1 MPKQFINIKYPFQDS
16 PQGFFLD
23 LNSTSAE
30 AIKSDMAHLILTQ
43 KGERLYNPDFG
54 TNLLKYVF
62 NQNDTYSESDIKD
75 EITQT
80 LANYLP
86 GVKVNSISFKPSTGQ
101 GHLLDVNIDYS
112 LTDTAFSQSDIL
124 KLTI

>member
-1 MPKQFINIKYPFQDS
+1 MPKSYINIKYPFQDS

-23 LNSTSAE
+23 LNATSAD
-30 AIKSDMAHLILTQ
+30 AIKSDIAHLILTQ

-75 EITQT
+75 EITQA

-86 GVKVNSISFKPSTGQ
+86 GVKVNSITFKASTVA
-101 GHLLDVNIDYS
+101 GHLLDVMIDYS
-112 LTDTAFSQSDIL
+112 LTDTSFAMQDL
-124 KLTI
+124 LTLTI

>member
-1 MPKQFINIKYPFQDS
+1 MPKKFINIKYPFQDS

-23 LNSTSAE
+23 LNATSSD
-30 AIKSDMAHLILTQ
+30 AIKSDIAHLILTQ

-75 EITQT
+75 EITQA

-86 GVKVNSISFKPSTGQ
+86 NVKVNSITFTPSPNQ
-101 GHLLDVNIDYS
+101 GHLLTIIINYS
-112 LTDTAFSQSDIL
+112 LTDGSFDLQDIL
-124 KLTI
+124 TLTI